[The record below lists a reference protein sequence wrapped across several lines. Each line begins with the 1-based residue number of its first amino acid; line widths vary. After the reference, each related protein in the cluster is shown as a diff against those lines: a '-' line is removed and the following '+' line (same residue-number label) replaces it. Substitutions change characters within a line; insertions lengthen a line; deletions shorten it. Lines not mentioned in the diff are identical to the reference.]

1 MLHYHHRH
9 TSSSALPTCSGW
21 HPVSRRNGPTSTVRP
36 SRPKSCHGHATEG
49 KWLCKKMWY
58 WLILFGLFAQ
68 KGVYISILTQ
78 FIIVPKASKKSEQNV
93 AQGSVAQ
100 GSVAQG
106 SVAICCHAA
115 SKFVSRGARCW
126 TAPRQNNK
134 MKRGKGGLLSGRL
147 QQRQEEQEY

>member
-1 MLHYHHRH
+1 
-9 TSSSALPTCSGW
+9 
-21 HPVSRRNGPTSTVRP
+21 
-36 SRPKSCHGHATEG
+36 
-49 KWLCKKMWY
+49 
-58 WLILFGLFAQ
+58 LILFGLFAQ

-100 GSVAQG
+100 GSVAM
-106 SVAICCHAA
+106 CCHAA